1 MELLRRLI
9 VQEEGQDIVEYAL
22 MIGVIV
28 ITIWLAI
35 SFSGIEDTLSNIWS
49 AVGSALTGAG
59 T

>member
-9 VQEEGQDIVEYAL
+9 VEEGGQDIVEYAL

-35 SFSGIEDTLSNIWS
+35 SFSGIETTLSQIWS
-49 AVGSALTGAG
+49 TVGSALTGASS
-59 T
+59 